1 MSIDWSLLGPPV
13 DVGAHFQAGLERGRA
28 VRKRSEQESALAA
41 YGSNPNDP
49 AAQSALFAIDPD
61 MAYKLTQQRT
71 AQTELAL
78 KSRQAEAAARAGALY
93 AGGDSR
99 GAINTALAGG
109 DPDTAKQ
116 FMALDKASQDMVAQK
131 YKAAGPVLY
140 RAQQMPYEQRKAF
153 IASAAPSLLGQGWT
167 AQEIEGFDP
176 SDQALQGLVTSVM
189 TVEQLTDRQKIDYQV
204 IPEGGELRGFDY
216 LGRPMGGGEQAAP
229 VTLSGAPQAA
239 VGSAL
244 TAAGLPAPVVAGFLG
259 NFDVEGGYGGAKGD
273 GGSAAGI
280 AQWRGERQT
289 NFERV
294 IGKPVSQAAPE
305 EQARFVLWEMQNPE
319 AAGMTVL
326 QRDAIMAATT
336 PGEAAELIDKF
347 YERSS
352 GKHRSR
358 RMAAAERAAGGANP
372 DTVRQQAQ
380 AAIAKGADPAAVRA
394 RAAEMGVS
402 I

>member
-1 MSIDWSLLGPPV
+1 MINWSLLGPPV

-28 VRKRSEQESALAA
+28 VRKRAETESALAA
-41 YGSNPNDP
+41 YAQNPDDP
-49 AAQSALFAIDPD
+49 AAQSALFAVDPD
-61 MAYKLTQQRT
+61 MGFKVQRYQSER
-71 AQTELAL
+71 AEVAL
-78 KSRQAEAAARAGALY
+78 KARQADAAANAGRMY
-93 AGGDSR
+93 ASGDSR
-99 GAINTALAGG
+99 GAINSALASG

-116 FMALDKASQDMVAQK
+116 FMALDKSAQDMVAQK

-153 IASAAPSLLGQGWT
+153 IASAAPTLLGQGWT
-167 AQEIEGFDP
+167 QQELEGFDP

-216 LGRPMGGGEQAAP
+216 LGRPMGTDNAPATTNAPPGAVAATLKGG
-229 VTLSGAPQAA
+229 
-239 VGSAL
+239 
-244 TAAGLPAPVVAGFLG
+244 GLPDAVVAGFLG
-259 NFDVEGGYGGAKGD
+259 NFDVEGGYDGARGD

-280 AQWRGERQT
+280 AQWRGDRQA
-289 NFERV
+289 NFQRV
-294 IGKPVSQAAPE
+294 IGKPVGEASHD
-305 EQARFVLWEMQNPE
+305 EQAKFVLWEMQNPQ
-319 AAGMTVL
+319 AAGMTVA
-326 QRDAIMAATT
+326 QRDAIMKADS
-336 PGEAAELIDKF
+336 PGQAAELIDKF

-352 GKHRSR
+352 GQHRSR
-358 RMAAAERAAGGANP
+358 RVAAANRIGGGNP
-372 DTVRQQAQ
+372 DTIRQQAQ